1 MATVQ
6 GQYKGKDIYAGSD
19 ADIQKQMQAIDAGS
33 TQLGTQAHSASLL
46 QQAQTL
52 LNSSKAPAPITP
64 QQMQAPAAPYQAPP
78 QVATPVAPP
87 DMNTLITEANATVGY
102 DPNAAK
108 ALQDKENSLLGEIEG
123 IINKQATEGA
133 RTAEL
138 ENQLGVPDL
147 NKNLTEIQNQ
157 IKALNAE
164 AFQQVQNQEGRLA
177 PMFGIV
183 GEQERIQRLNSAR
196 QYGLAA
202 TAQAMQG
209 SLALAQDSI
218 ERAIK
223 AEFGGLEARLKY
235 QELLL
240 NLNRDKL
247 SAADQKKTQALELA
261 LTEKTRLLQEQQQN
275 RTGVYEVMTAAAQNG
290 APANVMSL
298 MQKAQTPEQALAI
311 ASQYGV
317 FIQNTY
323 KTGTDANGNLVEFQ
337 LDPQGKVIS
346 SRVLSQKAPSPG
358 DGSPG
363 STVSAPYGS
372 DDYWLQLFNGSKGGK
387 SLTGEQTTPLTKASI
402 VLTQVS
408 ELAEQIKTTDTD
420 PILGILRDNNPY
432 DVKARLIQAQ
442 LRATVPNLAR
452 GVYGE
457 VGVLTDTDIA
467 NYIQTLP
474 NIRTPEEANNL
485 ILGMTLRTI
494 QNSFRSYL
502 ETYAASGRDV
512 SGFVPKYQ
520 AISDEVKRLT
530 TISQGT
536 QWGAYEPVTEFN
548 TAETTNHVFSSKETN
563 EGLGS
568 QVYNFFSWLLK

>member
-1 MATVQ
+1 MAQYQYVTTS
-6 GQYKGKDIYAGSD
+6 GQLSKPFDAADSNTAVKQLSSFAD
-19 ADIQKQMQAIDAGS
+19 ADKNSGVMAY
-33 TQLGTQAHSASLL
+33 SAPTTPT
-46 QQAQTL
+46 A
-52 LNSSKAPAPITP
+52 APITP
-64 QQMQAPAAPYQAPP
+64 NQMQAPAAPYQAPAYVP
-78 QVATPVAPP
+78 PPAATP
-87 DMNTLITEANATVGY
+87 DMKTLITEANAAVGY
-102 DPNAAK
+102 DPNAQK
-108 ALQDKENSLLGEIEG
+108 ALQDKENTVLSEIES
-123 IINKQATEGA
+123 IINKQGTLDA
-133 RTAEL
+133 RTSEIEAEYGKPQIA
-138 ENQLGVPDL
+138 NSV
-147 NKNLTEIQNQ
+147 NEIESQ
-157 IKALNAE
+157 IRALNAE
-164 AFQQVQNQEGRLA
+164 ALQQTENNSGRLA

-183 GEQERIQRLNSAR
+183 GEQERIQRLASAR
-196 QYGLAA
+196 QYSLAA
-202 TAQAMQG
+202 QAQFLQG
-209 SLALAQDSI
+209 KLALAQDSI
-218 ERAIK
+218 DRAIK
-223 AEFGGLEARLKY
+223 AEFGGLESRLKY
-235 QELLL
+235 QEMLL

-247 SAADQKKTQALELA
+247 SAADQKKTVALQAALA
-261 LTEKTRLLQEQQQN
+261 EKNRLLQEQQQN
-275 RTGVYEVMTAAAQNG
+275 RTGVYEVMLSAAQNG

-298 MQKAQTPEQALAI
+298 IQRAQSPEEALAV

-317 FIQNTY
+317 FIKNTY
-323 KTGTDANGNLVEFQ
+323 KQATDANGNMVELE

-346 SRVLSQKAPSPG
+346 SRVLSTKAPSPG
-358 DGSPG
+358 DGSPD

-387 SLTGEQTTPLTKASI
+387 ALTGEQTTPLTKASI

-408 ELAEQIKTTDTD
+408 ELAEQIKGTDTD
-420 PILGILRDNNPY
+420 PVLGILRDNNPY

-530 TISQGT
+530 TSPASST
-536 QWGAYEPVTEFN
+536 PDWGAYEPATPLVSTELGQHQFSQSQTTGVGG
-548 TAETTNHVFSSKETN
+548 TAM
-563 EGLGS
+563 
-568 QVYNFFSWLLK
+568 NFLKWMIGM